1 MDGEEGATKY
11 AKGAKRYATR
21 LFKDKSYKQSTILK
35 QLANS

>member
-1 MDGEEGATKY
+1 MDGEEGTTKY
-11 AKGAKRYATR
+11 AEGAKREVKL